1 MNKTEIINYI
11 EQSNRLPKID
21 KEFTNVFS
29 ILDTSDNFDIDEVV
43 DKISKWPTLKTSLLK
58 IINSGYFKI
67 PKEAYT
73 LKDSIMY
80 IGVKTINRLV
90 LSYLIKC
97 LLPDTLGRSDAID
110 REKYLKHSLGTSIA
124 ATMLADKLGIED
136 KYKYFAYGLIHDIG
150 NVVLDICLPGIINE
164 VVKIELKGVHQIVA
178 ERTVMDGCT
187 HSDIGS
193 WLCEKWHLPNDVNV
207 AVAYHHTPLL
217 ATEYKKEAEV
227 MSIADSISTLYYEKL
242 LCLNT
247 FYVLNEKV
255 ADSLGITNNDIEK
268 ISKELPDKVEEML
281 KVLDP
286 SIFNSQL
293 AD

>member
-1 MNKTEIINYI
+1 MNKLQIINYI
-11 EQSNRLPKID
+11 DQSNRLPKID
-21 KEFTNVFS
+21 KEFINIIA
-29 ILDTSDNFDIDEVV
+29 ILNTSDNFDIDKPV
-43 DKISKWPTLKTSLLK
+43 DEISKWPTLKTSLLK

-67 PKEAYT
+67 PKKVYT

-80 IGVKTINRLV
+80 LGVETVNRLV

-97 LLPDTLGRSDAID
+97 LLPDRLGRSEAID
-110 REKYLKHSLGTSIA
+110 REKYLKHCLGTSIA
-124 ATMLADKLGIED
+124 ATILADKLDTED

-150 NVVLDICLPGIINE
+150 NAVLDICLPGIINE

-178 ERTVMDGCT
+178 ERTVMEGCT

-193 WLCEKWHLPNDVNV
+193 WLCKKWNLPEDVN
-207 AVAYHHTPLL
+207 ATVAYHHTPLL
-217 ATEYKKEAEV
+217 ATEYKKEVEI

-247 FYVLNEKV
+247 FYVLNETV
-255 ADSLGITNNDIEK
+255 ADSLGITMNDIEK
-268 ISKELPDKVEEML
+268 ISEELPDKVEEIL
-281 KVLDP
+281 NVLDS
-286 SIFNSQL
+286 SIFNSQ